1 MARVVIFGG
10 TGGIGAAVAQQ
21 LVERG
26 DSVHLVARDAAR
38 LEASASLLGA
48 TYTVGDVC
56 DETLFARVANE
67 AGDVVDG
74 LVYAVG
80 TITLRPLARLT
91 SVQFEHDWRV
101 NALGAA
107 LAIQALTP
115 SLKRSDAASVVLF
128 SSVAAAQGFTS
139 HASISMAKA
148 AVSGL
153 TVAMAAELAPK
164 VRVNAIAPSLTR
176 TGLAAGLLGSEQM
189 ASAIAALHAIPR
201 IGEPSDMSG
210 LTVFL
215 LGTQSAW
222 MTGQVIAV
230 DGGRSTVRTKG

>member
-128 SSVAAAQGFTS
+128 SSVAAAQGFYVTRFDQYGES
-139 HASISMAKA
+139 RGVGAHGRNGRRVGPESTGERDRAVADADRACGGPSGQRADGLGDRRA
-148 AVSGL
+148 ARNSSNRRAFRYVGAHG
-153 TVAMAAELAPK
+153 V
-164 VRVNAIAPSLTR
+164 
-176 TGLAAGLLGSEQM
+176 
-189 ASAIAALHAIPR
+189 
-201 IGEPSDMSG
+201 
-210 LTVFL
+210 
-215 LGTQSAW
+215 SAW
-222 MTGQVIAV
+222 HPERV
-230 DGGRSTVRTKG
+230 DDRSGDRG